1 MVSKNRVRRLMARKL
16 YRSSKVGAVDE
27 GDIGTVPDKDE
38 QMKFMKSTALLA
50 GLLAVSGCGLA
61 EARQRTP
68 DLAGYVDHYPFDRV
82 NGVTFRANPL
92 VVAGV
97 RRAVTDAKIREAV
110 LENDDVVDTPI
121 LQLSEG
127 RLYADSF
134 DPKGGGSTNWAIL
147 ITADG
152 SKTAVCFSD
161 DAVYGEGTSTWYY
174 EGEVAFVQDGPCPGE
189 KDDIEARFGTWPV
202 GSIPG

>member
-1 MVSKNRVRRLMARKL
+1 MKL
-16 YRSSKVGAVDE
+16 IKSAVLL
-27 GDIGTVPDKDE
+27 IGLSIT
-38 QMKFMKSTALLA
+38 
-50 GLLAVSGCGLA
+50 SGCGVA
-61 EARQRTP
+61 EAQQQAL
-68 DLAGYVDHYPFDRV
+68 DLTGYVDHYPFDKV
-82 NGVTFRANPL
+82 NGVTFRQNPL

-134 DPKGGGSTNWAIL
+134 DPRGGGSTNWAIL

-152 SKTAVCFSD
+152 GKTAVCFSD
-161 DAVYGEGTSTWYY
+161 NAVYGNGTSTWYY
-174 EGEVAFVQDGPCPGE
+174 EGEEAFVQDGPCPGE

-202 GSIPG
+202 GPIPG